1 MDISDQREYGAV
13 VETFVKRSRR
23 TVAALEKA
31 LTNGNPA
38 ENLPPLP
45 SDVVLKILDS
55 AEYWCCVE
63 KRCESSIRGQNMNF
77 RIFRFGPIP
86 GQPKRIE
93 LRVESHDQGWS
104 SYPHD
109 HGTKRGSFTWGEV
122 DVIDGNG
129 RSKLGGRP
137 RVFTNIHAD
146 SDWQIHDVSFDH
158 DQGFMRVLGQGDSV
172 ELCLRSMCPL
182 WEIFVRSARMAL
194 YFQQ

>member
-1 MDISDQREYGAV
+1 MDSSDQREYGAV

-23 TVAALEKA
+23 TVAALKTA

-38 ENLPPLP
+38 ESLPPLP
-45 SDVVLKILDS
+45 PDVVLRILDA

-77 RIFRFGPIP
+77 RIFRLGPIP

-104 SYPHD
+104 SHSLA
-109 HGTKRGSFTWGEV
+109 KRGVFAWGGV

-129 RSKLGGRP
+129 RSKLGDRP
-137 RVFTNIHAD
+137 PVFANVHAD
-146 SDWQIHDVSFDH
+146 SDWHIHDVSFDH
-158 DQGFMRVLGQGDSV
+158 DQGFMRFLGQGDSV
-172 ELCLRSMCPL
+172 ELRLRSMRPSQK
-182 WEIFVRSARMAL
+182 IFVRSARMAL